1 MKQTLIVDQKGFSG
15 VLYPY
20 SSDKTN
26 AQKSDISTK
35 IYVYSYRRPT
45 DKLLVVQ
52 KYFVGV
58 VGQSNATH
66 SPQSTKNILG
76 TRE

>member
-26 AQKSDISTK
+26 AEKSEISIQ
-35 IYVYSYRRPT
+35 IYVYSYGSPT
-45 DKLLVVQ
+45 DVPPVVE
-52 KYFVGV
+52 YSEGV
-58 VGQSNATH
+58 VGQSHATH
-66 SPQSTKNILG
+66 SHQSIKNIVG
-76 TRE
+76 TLK